1 MGREIERK
9 FLVTGEGWRTGQRTL
24 IRQGYLR
31 LDEACTVRVRVKRR
45 DEQEQAYITVK
56 GKTEGATRA
65 EYEYEIPA
73 DEAGELLEQFC
84 QRPLIE
90 KHRYV
95 LEHAGMTWEVDKFL
109 GENAGLVVAEVE
121 LTDADQTF
129 THPDWLGQEVTE
141 DQRYYNA
148 VLTQHPYSQW

>member
-56 GKTEGATRA
+56 GKTAGATRA

-73 DEAGELLEQFC
+73 DEAGELLERFFKNGFLEGTS
-84 QRPLIE
+84 REAIYRTDFLE
-90 KHRYV
+90 RY
-95 LEHAGMTWEVDKFL
+95 LYLQDFSKGFL
-109 GENAGLVVAEVE
+109 GETYVVAGRQACWK
-121 LTDADQTF
+121 LFKT
-129 THPDWLGQEVTE
+129 
-141 DQRYYNA
+141 
-148 VLTQHPYSQW
+148 